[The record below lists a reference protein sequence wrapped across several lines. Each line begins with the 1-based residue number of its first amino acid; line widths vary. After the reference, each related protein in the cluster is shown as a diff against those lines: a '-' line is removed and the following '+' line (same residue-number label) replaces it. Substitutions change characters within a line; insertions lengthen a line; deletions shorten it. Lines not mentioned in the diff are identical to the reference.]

1 MGSCVENRMM
11 TVLDLTNFNAL
22 AVSAPSTLAWLLTGD
37 LEETEEEEGAG
48 NALRTTTTSRIR

>member
-1 MGSCVENRMM
+1 MGPCVENGMM
-11 TVLDLTNFNAL
+11 TVLDLTKFNAL
-22 AVSAPSTLAWLLTGD
+22 DVSAPSTLAWLLTGD

>member
-1 MGSCVENRMM
+1 MGTCVENRMM
-11 TVLDLTNFNAL
+11 TVLDLTNLKAL
-22 AVSAPSTLAWLLTGD
+22 AISAPSTLAWLLTGD

>member
-22 AVSAPSTLAWLLTGD
+22 AVSAPFTLAWVG
-37 LEETEEEEGAG
+37 G
-48 NALRTTTTSRIR
+48 

>member
-11 TVLDLTNFNAL
+11 TVLDLTNAL